1 MSAEYNIAKH
11 IVIIG
16 ALHTSW
22 SSYTIC
28 TFFAYSLGVDVGTTW
43 MMRLDCSRD
52 GIHRYS
58 FIKLAIF
65 LERSCK
71 RFSNRCNMVLLLMQ
85 THSCWH
91 PWRSRGSLLHCSV
104 RRLWRQHR
112 PWGRIHLHRRRFKSD
127 VNKFLNLRQFLSPC
141 ATCERDI
148 ASLLWAC
155 QYICMCVCMCVLFSY
170 RQDLK
175 KKHRTNAY
183 QILYTSL
190 AW

>member
-28 TFFAYSLGVDVGTTW
+28 IFFAYSLGVDVGTTW

-58 FIKLAIF
+58 FIKLALF

-112 PWGRIHLHRRRFKSD
+112 PWGRIHLHRRRLKSD
-127 VNKFLNLRQFLSPC
+127 INTSVNSLFYVSFYPLVFINLLLMGYN
-141 ATCERDI
+141 I
-148 ASLLWAC
+148 AAVSVSV
-155 QYICMCVCMCVLFSY
+155 YFYVCMYVC
-170 RQDLK
+170 
-175 KKHRTNAY
+175 
-183 QILYTSL
+183 SL
-190 AW
+190 QL

>member
-1 MSAEYNIAKH
+1 
-11 IVIIG
+11 
-16 ALHTSW
+16 
-22 SSYTIC
+22 
-28 TFFAYSLGVDVGTTW
+28 

-58 FIKLAIF
+58 FIKLALF

-112 PWGRIHLHRRRFKSD
+112 PWGRIHLHRRRLKSD
-127 VNKFLNLRQFLSPC
+127 INTSVNSLFYVSFYPLVFINLLLMGYN
-141 ATCERDI
+141 I
-148 ASLLWAC
+148 AAVSVSV
-155 QYICMCVCMCVLFSY
+155 YFYVCMYVC
-170 RQDLK
+170 
-175 KKHRTNAY
+175 
-183 QILYTSL
+183 SL
-190 AW
+190 QL